1 VRASQQKPLLI
12 RGGHLVDPRAG
23 IDRKMEI
30 LLEDGVVA
38 AVDEKIDGRKSRDAE
53 VFDAEGAVVAPGFI
67 DLHVHL
73 REPGFEYKE
82 TIATG
87 CAAAA
92 AGGFT
97 AVCAMANTD
106 PVNDERAVTE
116 FIRRRAEEAGLA
128 RVHPVGAVS
137 HGLKGKALAEMGE
150 MWAAGAVAFSDDGK
164 PIVDGMLMRRALEYT
179 KLLGAPV
186 VSHAECPDISAGGC
200 MNEGAVSSRFGL
212 PGVPNASEEAMVARD
227 ILLARLTGGR
237 LHVAHL
243 STKGALAMVR
253 DAKREGLR
261 VTCEVTPHHL
271 ALSDRAFLDRP
282 FSTDLKMNPPLRA
295 PEDVEALVAGLAD
308 GTVDAIA
315 TDHAPHAAD
324 EKALE
329 LENAPNGVIGLETA
343 VPILLDRFVHRGVF
357 GMRRLVELFS
367 SGPAAAFGL
376 PGGTLA
382 AGSPADVTV
391 LNPGKSLTVKRAD
404 LLSKSKNTPFDG
416 WKLRGR
422 AIATIVGGRV
432 VWSLA
437 PVRAE

>member
-1 VRASQQKPLLI
+1 
-12 RGGHLVDPRAG
+12 
-23 IDRKMEI
+23 
-30 LLEDGVVA
+30 
-38 AVDEKIDGRKSRDAE
+38 
-53 VFDAEGAVVAPGFI
+53 
-67 DLHVHL
+67 
-73 REPGFEYKE
+73 
-82 TIATG
+82 
-87 CAAAA
+87 
-92 AGGFT
+92 
-97 AVCAMANTD
+97 
-106 PVNDERAVTE
+106 
-116 FIRRRAEEAGLA
+116 
-128 RVHPVGAVS
+128 
-137 HGLKGKALAEMGE
+137 
-150 MWAAGAVAFSDDGK
+150 
-164 PIVDGMLMRRALEYT
+164 
-179 KLLGAPV
+179 
-186 VSHAECPDISAGGC
+186 
-200 MNEGAVSSRFGL
+200 
-212 PGVPNASEEAMVARD
+212 MVARD
-227 ILLARLTGGR
+227 ILLARLTGGK

-295 PEDVEALVAGLAD
+295 PEDVDALVAGLAD

-357 GMRRLVELFS
+357 GMKRLVELFS
-367 SGPAAAFGL
+367 SGPSAAFGL
-376 PGGTLA
+376 PGGTLTP
-382 AGSPADVTV
+382 GSPADVTV

-422 AIATIVGGRV
+422 AIATIVAGRV
-432 VWSLA
+432 VWSFA
-437 PVRAE
+437 PARAE